1 MIKHNET
8 EPKYILLSQSMV
20 EIKTIVFYAAV
31 KTYSQNNPTERLLSY
46 SRKRQT
52 MNVRKEKESWKRWG
66 DSALVE

>member
-1 MIKHNET
+1 MI
-8 EPKYILLSQSMV
+8 